1 MSYRFFLDCFVNKIC
16 DQEKERTKTSFD
28 QKCLAVMYG
37 ENKNKFWSNVFSG
50 YVWYKGENMK
60 LFWSKCVCSCMVRI
74 VWWVENEVVLI
85 KGVARFVCREWEKEV
100 VL

>member
-37 ENKNKFWSNVFSG
+37 ENKNKF
-50 YVWYKGENMK
+50 
-60 LFWSKCVCSCMVRI
+60 
-74 VWWVENEVVLI
+74 
-85 KGVARFVCREWEKEV
+85 
-100 VL
+100 